1 MNLRRLGTVI
11 ALELTQRVRSV
22 AWYVL
27 LGVFAV
33 LLLAVTL
40 LTFAAAG
47 GSPDSG
53 GTVYSV
59 VVYFVLLL
67 VVLVSPTLSGNA
79 INGDREAA
87 TLAPV
92 QVTLTTTPEIVI
104 GKLIAAWIAGL
115 AFVVVAL
122 PFVVVAVIAGGVSP
136 LTALVS
142 ALVLILEIGVVAAI
156 GVGLSG
162 ILTRPLFSVASTYLV
177 VAALVIGTV
186 IAFALSGLA
195 SQTQVKTYSRDV
207 VYDDQGNATDLCGE
221 WTTDTSDQPRF
232 ERVWWMLAPNP
243 FVILADAT
251 PARFESG
258 GYPLDA
264 FSGLKVTVREAQIPP
279 KSVERY
285 DGCRANGYED
295 TTPDPHKV
303 LAETTPS
310 WAVGVA
316 IQLVLAGGLML
327 WGGMRTRTPAR
338 RLARGSRIA

>member
-22 AWYVL
+22 AWYAL

-33 LLLAVTL
+33 LLLGVTVL
-40 LTFAAAG
+40 SFAASSG
-47 GSPDSG
+47 QPESG
-53 GTVYSV
+53 GTVYSIIV
-59 VVYFVLLL
+59 FFVLLL
-67 VVLVSPTLSGNA
+67 VVLVSPTLAGNA

-92 QVTLTTTPEIVI
+92 QVTLTTTAEIVV
-104 GKLIAAWIAGL
+104 GKLIAAWVAGL
-115 AFVVVAL
+115 AFVVVAI

-162 ILTRPLFSVASTYLV
+162 IMSRPLFSVASTYLV
-177 VAALVIGTV
+177 VAALVVGTV
-186 IAFALSGLA
+186 IAFGLTSLA
-195 SQTQVKTYSRDV
+195 VRSEVTVHSRDAT
-207 VYDDQGNATDLCGE
+207 YDDNGNVTGCGE
-221 WTTDTSDQPRF
+221 WTTDTYDQPRADK
-232 ERVWWMLAPNP
+232 VWWMLAPNP

-251 PARFESG
+251 PAHYESS

-264 FSGLKVTVREAQIPP
+264 FSGLKLTVRQAQIPP
-279 KSVERY
+279 KAVERY
-285 DGCRANGYED
+285 DNCSDQNVDE
-295 TTPDPHKV
+295 TPDPTKI

-327 WGGMRTRTPAR
+327 WGGMRTRTPAH